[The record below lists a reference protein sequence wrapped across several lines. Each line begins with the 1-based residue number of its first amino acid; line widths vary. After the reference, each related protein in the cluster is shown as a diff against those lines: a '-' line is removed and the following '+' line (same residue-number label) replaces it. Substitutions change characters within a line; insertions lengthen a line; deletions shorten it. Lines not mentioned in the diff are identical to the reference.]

1 MAAVISPGQFRV
13 KFPAR
18 PADKNSRAPETARSQ
33 QPLGEKIMTAQEA
46 IRILMQSPFY
56 FKLDVAARRTLIR
69 EFCTL
74 LNDGLDG
81 KGSGE
86 S

>member
-1 MAAVISPGQFRV
+1 MVIGHGLFGV
-13 KFPAR
+13 KFPGK
-18 PADKNSRAPETARSQ
+18 PADKNSRAHETARLQ

-56 FKLDVAARRTLIR
+56 FRLDVAARRTLIR

-81 KGSGE
+81 KGTGKN
-86 S
+86 